1 MSPEKVRSICFECH
15 SRCGVILEVKEGRLT
30 RVKGDPDHP
39 HSHGYTCPKGRA
51 AAEIIYHPDRITKPL
66 IKVGGKKSTR
76 FEETSWD
83 RALDIISESL
93 LMNREKW
100 GAESVV
106 IGTGTTRGTAPYINR
121 FLTLFGS
128 PNFMAPSNMSGGPIV
143 LGSAA
148 TCGFSLVD
156 PDYANSRCIL
166 LWAHN
171 PESSWPGLYMYDIRQ
186 GLKTGAKLIVID
198 PRGTRLAKKADF
210 WLQIRPGTDVA
221 LVLCFI
227 NIIIENNLYDKE
239 FVDNWTTGF
248 DKLREHVSSFTP
260 KRCAEITW
268 LSAHDIE
275 EAALAFGST
284 KPACIG
290 PGMAGV
296 CQANDAFDLTR
307 ALTILSAITGNL
319 ECKGGNL
326 NCIPPTRKRSC
337 YGPEYSAFD
346 NLPKEQA
353 RKKLGLDQLPL
364 IGLIPI
370 PSPPQVVW
378 PAIENH
384 SPYPVKAVG
393 LFANNSVCA
402 YPNSARVSKAL
413 GSLDFLF
420 AVDYFHTPTTAL
432 ADVILPPAH
441 WVERD
446 EIEDLLMKNHVF
458 CQAKAVD
465 PVPEC
470 RDEKQILV
478 DLANKMGLTGYWN
491 SVQETLDYR
500 LEPVGMTFEEFK
512 KAGKV
517 ANPITYKGYEKY
529 GKFRTPSGKVE
540 LYAEYLTMMGISPL
554 PNFSEPDEG
563 PVSSPEL
570 FEEYPLILTTGGRNI
585 VYYHSSHRNIPSL
598 RKRSPDPQLQIHP
611 LTAQDL
617 DIDDGEWVYVV
628 TPRGRV
634 KIRACYFEDIHPG
647 VVHSPHGY
655 WYGIE
660 DGWKRL
666 NINLITNDEPLCPV
680 TGSVPIKS
688 LLCRIEKCIE

>member
-1 MSPEKVRSICFECH
+1 
-15 SRCGVILEVKEGRLT
+15 
-30 RVKGDPDHP
+30 
-39 HSHGYTCPKGRA
+39 
-51 AAEIIYHPDRITKPL
+51 
-66 IKVGGKKSTR
+66 
-76 FEETSWD
+76 
-83 RALDIISESL
+83 
-93 LMNREKW
+93 
-100 GAESVV
+100 
-106 IGTGTTRGTAPYINR
+106 
-121 FLTLFGS
+121 
-128 PNFMAPSNMSGGPIV
+128 
-143 LGSAA
+143 
-148 TCGFSLVD
+148 
-156 PDYANSRCIL
+156 
-166 LWAHN
+166 
-171 PESSWPGLYMYDIRQ
+171 
-186 GLKTGAKLIVID
+186 
-198 PRGTRLAKKADF
+198 
-210 WLQIRPGTDVA
+210 
-221 LVLCFI
+221 
-227 NIIIENNLYDKE
+227 
-239 FVDNWTTGF
+239 
-248 DKLREHVSSFTP
+248 
-260 KRCAEITW
+260 
-268 LSAHDIE
+268 
-275 EAALAFGST
+275 
-284 KPACIG
+284 
-290 PGMAGV
+290 
-296 CQANDAFDLTR
+296 
-307 ALTILSAITGNL
+307 
-319 ECKGGNL
+319 
-326 NCIPPTRKRSC
+326 
-337 YGPEYSAFD
+337 
-346 NLPKEQA
+346 
-353 RKKLGLDQLPL
+353 
-364 IGLIPI
+364 
-370 PSPPQVVW
+370 
-378 PAIENH
+378 
-384 SPYPVKAVG
+384 
-393 LFANNSVCA
+393 VCA